1 MATKAEI
8 FEVEQRRQN
17 HAAKGNKSKAA
28 GGQKRR
34 PKAVA
39 LPTEDDP
46 ASRPQASVRSGRG
59 TYALEASRTA
69 RPSRKSTRGSAAHV
83 KTDAPLSLRQALRVS
98 APAARA
104 ARPGRRAP

>member
-17 HAAKGNKSKAA
+17 HAAKGKKAA
-28 GGQKRR
+28 PGQKRR

-39 LPTEDDP
+39 VPTEDDP
-46 ASRPQASVRSGRG
+46 AGRPQASVRSVRG
-59 TYALEASRTA
+59 TYALESSRTS